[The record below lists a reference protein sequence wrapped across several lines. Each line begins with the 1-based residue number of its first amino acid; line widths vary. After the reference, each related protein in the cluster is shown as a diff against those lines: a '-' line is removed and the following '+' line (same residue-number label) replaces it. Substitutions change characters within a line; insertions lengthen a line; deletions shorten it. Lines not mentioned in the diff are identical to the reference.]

1 MERTCVRRYMKPFSV
16 SFKLDAKI
24 LAIIYIC
31 YKYKF
36 PLSFLLSF
44 YEMYGEQ
51 SLFILKAMSCTKK
64 IALSDNTFAKIIE
77 ESRLLY
83 KQIIAGISINL
94 KRNQLIAQIKN
105 GRLLTEIIP
114 NCPEIDTKQF
124 TPDYS
129 QFINKYLL
137 KNVTNLFK
145 EEIELMM
152 DTNDLYCELTR

>member
-1 MERTCVRRYMKPFSV
+1 MKPFSV

>member
-1 MERTCVRRYMKPFSV
+1 MKPFSV

-94 KRNQLIAQIKN
+94 KRNQLITQIKN

-124 TPDYS
+124 TPDFS

-137 KNVTNLFK
+137 KNVNNLFK

>member
-1 MERTCVRRYMKPFSV
+1 MKPFSIT
-16 SFKLDAKI
+16 FKLDAKI

-64 IALSDNTFAKIIE
+64 ISLSDNTFAKIIE

-83 KQIIAGISINL
+83 KQILTGISTNI
-94 KRNQLIAQIKN
+94 KRDKLISQVKN
-105 GRLLTEIIP
+105 GRIINEIIP
-114 NCPEIDTKQF
+114 NCPEVDVNAFSDEYKT
-124 TPDYS
+124 
-129 QFINKYLL
+129 FIEKYLI
-137 KNVTNLFK
+137 KNVKNLFS
-145 EEIELMM
+145 EEIELVLN
-152 DTNDLYCELTR
+152 TNDLYNEIFI

>member
-1 MERTCVRRYMKPFSV
+1 MKPFSV

-137 KNVTNLFK
+137 KNVNNLFK

>member
-1 MERTCVRRYMKPFSV
+1 MKPFSV
-16 SFKLDAKI
+16 TFKLDAKI

-83 KQIIAGISINL
+83 KQIITGISINL
-94 KRNQLIAQIKN
+94 KRNQLITQIKN

-124 TPDYS
+124 TEDYS

-137 KNVTNLFK
+137 KNVNNLFK